1 MVRFKQKYGITYFLY
16 LRGLDNTLD
25 RVLLLINEENMLP
38 LFVQAS

>member
-1 MVRFKQKYGITYFLY
+1 MVQFKQKYGIAHFLY